1 MFFNERYRFLDTIS
15 GTKNPSAIQM
25 HQLNC
30 YDENGLLKGIIK
42 LCEHVTLER
51 LNLRQII
58 HF

>member
-1 MFFNERYRFLDTIS
+1 ME
-15 GTKNPSAIQM
+15 NPSAIQM

-30 YDENGLLKGIIK
+30 YDENELLKDLMK
-42 LCEHVTLER
+42 LSLCEQVTLES